1 MTSIRV
7 SFQVAVIMCSDIS
20 IISFK
25 KVYYRFCQFN
35 VFGKTCPNFHGQKQR
50 VDLAGKHANVIYNDD
65 LEEQKMS
72 SFIRLWNCP
81 NSVIYFSS
89 FYCTRTGENMNSKFD
104 VLPTI

>member
-1 MTSIRV
+1 MTSISV

-25 KVYYRFCQFN
+25 EVYYRFCQFN
-35 VFGKTCPNFHGQKQR
+35 VFGNTCPNSHGQKQR

-81 NSVIYFSS
+81 NSVI
-89 FYCTRTGENMNSKFD
+89 
-104 VLPTI
+104 